1 MNSTP
6 DPAKAVAGIRCARPM
21 GLARP
26 LPAPVGDWARATAA
40 AGSLV
45 SI

>member
-6 DPAKAVAGIRCARPM
+6 DPAKAVAGKRCAGPM

-26 LPAPVGDWARATAA
+26 RPAPVGDWTRATAA